1 MAAFDRIS
9 CGIPELDSVFD
20 NIRLGDNVVW
30 QLSSLDNFP
39 AFVEPFVE
47 QCVSD
52 KRPMI
57 YVRFASHE
65 PLVKPQPGVTIY
77 ELNPH
82 KGFEAFTI
90 EVREIITKEGCEACY
105 VFDCLSELQAAW
117 SADLMMGNFFRVT
130 CPYLFELDTVAYF
143 PIIRGGH
150 SFQTIA
156 KIRDTT
162 QVLIDVYSSPEED
175 SCEGKSLNEDLYI
188 HPLKMWNRYSE
199 TMFLAHRY
207 SPKTKEVFT
216 LTDGMEASKFYALAG
231 KEAQAAPDRNTDS
244 WDRFFAAAQADF
256 KQGTLTTATCT
267 KMCNMMISKDPKM
280 REMVKRYF
288 EPTDYFEVRNH
299 MVGTGIIGGKA
310 CGMLLAR
317 KMIQLQQPEVYKHLE
332 PHDSFY
338 LGSDVFYS
346 YLVANDLWTIR
357 IRQRSEEGFIDEA
370 PALKE
375 GLLRG
380 SFPEEIREHFMRIL
394 DYYGQAPIIVR
405 SSSFLEDGFDNAFA
419 GKYDSVFC
427 ANIGS
432 PEERLAAF
440 ESAVRQVYASTMNPS
455 ALEYRRRNGLDR
467 KEEQMALL
475 VMRVSGSHYGHHL
488 FMPTAAGVGYSHST
502 YRWSDSLDPSA
513 GMLRLVAG
521 LGTKAVDRTQSDYP
535 RIVSLDKPLAQTSQ
549 SWADKHRYSQ
559 HNADVLDLEKRAV
572 TECDVLDL
580 VDLLPPFAKQ
590 AIFEHDREAEG
601 RLRERGHF
609 RPVLFAS
616 CQGLVENREFTT
628 LMARLLSTL
637 EECYKHPVD
646 IEYTVN
652 VGKDNTFAVNLLQCR
667 PLHLLQSGK
676 RIDLPSLSKE
686 DTFFSIKQCAMGKS
700 RVAPIDVVIRV
711 DPLRY
716 YQCPHIEK
724 PTVARLIGLVNE
736 HFRGT
741 DKNCLLLV
749 PGRIGTSSPELG
761 VPVSFAD
768 VSNLMGICEVASSEA
783 GYSPELSYGSHLF
796 QDLVEADIYYGALL
810 EDPKRVYYN
819 PAFVEHFVDI
829 TAEVLPLSSQN
840 ENSAG
845 DDADATGSDLS
856 LSSLDINAAKPD
868 LSLPK
873 QDPSLSKP
881 DPNLA
886 KPNSAPAPLTPL
898 VQVFDTGEVAL
909 TLWHDLGTST
919 SICGVLESS

>member
-9 CGIPELDSVFD
+9 CGIPQLDTVFD

-30 QLSSLDNFP
+30 QLSSLEDFP
-39 AFVEPFVE
+39 TFVEPFVA
-47 QCVSD
+47 QCLAD
-52 KRPMI
+52 KRPII
-57 YVRFASHE
+57 YMRFASHE

-90 EVREIITKEGCEACY
+90 EVRELITKEGREACY

-162 QVLIDVYSSPEED
+162 QVLIDVYSSPE
-175 SCEGKSLNEDLYI
+175 NDLYV

-207 SPKTKEVFT
+207 SPQTKEVFT

-231 KEAQAAPDRNTDS
+231 EEAQAAPDRNTDS
-244 WDRFFAAAQADF
+244 WDRFFAAAQSDF
-256 KQGTLTTATCT
+256 RQGTLTANTCT
-267 KMCNMMISKDPKM
+267 KMCNMMITKDPKM

-288 EPTDYFEVRNH
+288 EPTDYFEIRNH

-375 GLLRG
+375 GLLNG
-380 SFPEEIREHFMRIL
+380 SFPEDIRERFMRIL

-405 SSSFLEDGFDNAFA
+405 SSSFLEDGFGNAFA

-427 ANIGS
+427 ANMGS
-432 PEERLAAF
+432 LEERLDAF
-440 ESAVRQVYASTMNPS
+440 ESAVRRVYASTMNPS

-475 VMRVSGSHYGHHL
+475 VMRVSGSHYGHRL

-535 RIVSLDKPLAQTSQ
+535 RIISLDKPLAQTNQ
-549 SWADKHRYSQ
+549 TWADKHRYSQ
-559 HNADVLDLEKRAV
+559 HNADVLDLEKRTI
-572 TECDVLDL
+572 TECNVLDL
-580 VDLLPPFAKQ
+580 ADLFPRFAQQ
-590 AIFEHDREAEG
+590 AVFEHDREAEG
-601 RLRERGHF
+601 RLRERGQY

-616 CQGLVENREFTT
+616 CQGLAENREFTT
-628 LMARLLSTL
+628 LMANMLSTL
-637 EECYKHPVD
+637 ERCYEHPVD

-652 VGKDNTFAVNLLQCR
+652 VGKDNEFVVNLLQCR

-676 RIDLPSLSKE
+676 RIDLPKLPQE
-686 DTFFSIKQCAMGKS
+686 DTYFSIKQCAMGKS
-700 RVAPIDVVIRV
+700 RVTPIDVVIVV

-724 PTVARLIGLVNE
+724 PTAARLIGMVNE
-736 HFRGT
+736 HFRNTG
-741 DKNCLLLV
+741 KNCLLLV

-761 VPVSFAD
+761 VPVAFAD
-768 VSNLMGICEVASSEA
+768 VSNLMGVCEVASSEA

-810 EDPKRVYYN
+810 EDRSHVYYN
-819 PAFVEHFVDI
+819 PHFVECFVDI
-829 TAEVLPLSSQN
+829 TAEVLPSTVTP
-840 ENSAG
+840 SAG
-845 DDADATGSDLS
+845 MAPVATPS
-856 LSSLDINAAKPD
+856 AAMA
-868 LSLPK
+868 SAVT
-873 QDPSLSKP
+873 PSAAQQS
-881 DPNLA
+881 A
-886 KPNSAPAPLTPL
+886 KAPSQFAKSAPYEKATAL
-898 VQVFDTGEVAL
+898 VQVFDTSNSSL
-909 TLWHDLGTST
+909 TLWHDLRTNT
-919 SICGVLESS
+919 SICGLRKSVCE